1 VETRNPPYII
11 LLTAKTDKEYVVQG
25 LESGAN
31 DYMTKPCGFDE
42 LRARVKVGQRMLEM
56 QSDLLSEISEH
67 KRTEKRLR
75 ESEDKYK
82 TLINTSPDS
91 IALFDHN
98 GRFLTVNPTMAKR
111 FDLSQEELEGK
122 MLSEIMPASIADKH
136 IEKSREALSKKE
148 LVYFESERQGS
159 YFQNY
164 YIPVSTSD
172 SQRTYQVIS
181 RDITEVKQAHNA
193 LELTLDRLNQA
204 VQGTFRALSLTL
216 EQRDAFTA
224 GHQERVA
231 RLACTI
237 AREMGMDDERVQ
249 GLYFAGMV
257 HDIGK
262 ISVPAGILTKP
273 TRLSEIEFAL
283 IKEHSQAGYN
293 ILKDIEFPWPI
304 ADVVL
309 QHHERLN
316 GSGYPQGL
324 SGQEIL
330 PKARILAV
338 ADVVEAMSSHRP
350 YRPGLGIDAA
360 LGEIEKNKGILY
372 DPEAVDVCLSLFKE
386 QGYTF

>member
-1 VETRNPPYII
+1 
-11 LLTAKTDKEYVVQG
+11 
-25 LESGAN
+25 
-31 DYMTKPCGFDE
+31 
-42 LRARVKVGQRMLEM
+42 
-56 QSDLLSEISEH
+56 
-67 KRTEKRLR
+67 
-75 ESEDKYK
+75 
-82 TLINTSPDS
+82 
-91 IALFDHN
+91 
-98 GRFLTVNPTMAKR
+98 MAKR